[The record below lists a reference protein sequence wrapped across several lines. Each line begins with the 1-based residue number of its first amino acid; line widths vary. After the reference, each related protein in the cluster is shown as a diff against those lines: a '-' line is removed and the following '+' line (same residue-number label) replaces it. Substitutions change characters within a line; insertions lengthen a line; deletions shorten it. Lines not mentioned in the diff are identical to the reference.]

1 MGRRRLALC
10 LLALALLRDA
20 PALAQPASPSPGAE
34 PGPAEMVVGV
44 YAEPPFAMKD
54 ARGTWQGVAV
64 SLWREIARRE
74 GIAFRFEEGELEP
87 LLDALEA
94 GKLDAVVGPL
104 LITPH
109 RVTRFD
115 MTSSFMHVA
124 LGIATRPASWTSVIA
139 ALTELLNRRLL
150 TTVLGL
156 LLALVGVAMV
166 VWWLERHRNPEHFGG
181 EGVKGIGDAVWWSA
195 STMSTVGYGDRTP
208 ITLWGRVVGVIWM
221 FVSIV
226 LVSTFIG
233 TVSSTLT
240 VGQLRSDIRT
250 LRDLPGL
257 RVGVVEGSGAQEY
270 LDSLKVDAAP
280 YADVDAGLRELVR
293 GNLDAFV
300 DEWPVLR
307 YAQRATFT
315 DRIAVVAQPLS
326 QGYVGFA
333 LPLNSPRRRE
343 IDVTLLD
350 VIDDPVW
357 QDIVGNDL
365 GND

>member
-1 MGRRRLALC
+1 M
-10 LLALALLRDA
+10 
-20 PALAQPASPSPGAE
+20 
-34 PGPAEMVVGV
+34 
-44 YAEPPFAMKD
+44 
-54 ARGTWQGVAV
+54 
-64 SLWREIARRE
+64 
-74 GIAFRFEEGELEP
+74 
-87 LLDALEA
+87 
-94 GKLDAVVGPL
+94 
-104 LITPH
+104 
-109 RVTRFD
+109 
-115 MTSSFMHVA
+115 
-124 LGIATRPASWTSVIA
+124 
-139 ALTELLNRRLL
+139 
-150 TTVLGL
+150 
-156 LLALVGVAMV
+156 
-166 VWWLERHRNPEHFGG
+166 VWWLERHRNPDHFGG

-195 STMSTVGYGDRTP
+195 TTMTTVGYGDRTP

-226 LVSTFIG
+226 LVSTFIA
-233 TVSSTLT
+233 TVSSALT

-270 LDSLKVDAAP
+270 LDALKVDAAP

-307 YAQRATFT
+307 YLQRETFT

-343 IDVTLLD
+343 LDVTLLD
-350 VIDDPVW
+350 VIDDPIW
-357 QDIVGNDL
+357 QDIVSEDL
-365 GND
+365 GTD

>member
-1 MGRRRLALC
+1 VGGRRLALC
-10 LLALALLRDA
+10 LLVLALLRDA
-20 PALAQPASPSPGAE
+20 PALAQPASPPQTVSP
-34 PGPAEMVVGV
+34 PPEMVVGV
-44 YAEPPFAMKD
+44 YQDPPFAMKD
-54 ARGTWQGVAV
+54 ERGAWQGVAV
-64 SLWREIARRE
+64 ALWREIARRE
-74 GIAFRFEEGELEP
+74 GLVFRFEEGELET
-87 LLDALEA
+87 LLDELEA
-94 GKLDAVVGPL
+94 GTLDAVVGPL

-109 RVTRFD
+109 RVSRFD
-115 MTSSFMHVA
+115 MTSSFMHVSLA
-124 LGIATRPASWTSVIA
+124 IATRPASWMSVIG

-150 TTVLGL
+150 TTVFGL
-156 LLALVGVAMV
+156 FLTLVGVALV

-181 EGVKGIGDAVWWSA
+181 QGVKGIGDAVWWSA

-208 ITLWGRVVGVIWM
+208 ITLWGRVVGVVWM

-233 TVSSTLT
+233 AVSSTLT
-240 VGQLRSDIRT
+240 VGQLRSDVRT

-257 RVGVVEGSGAQEY
+257 RVGVVEGSGADEY
-270 LDSLKVDAAP
+270 LAALRVETARYP
-280 YADVDAGLRELVR
+280 DVEAGVRDLVR

-307 YAQRATFT
+307 YAQRETFA

-343 IDVTLLD
+343 IDFTLLD

-357 QDIVGNDL
+357 QDIVGDDL
-365 GND
+365 GDD